1 MNDIIELKGIN
12 KSYKSKKVLYNLN
25 LKIKSKELTTI
36 YGTSGSGK
44 STLLNIIGL
53 LDKVDTGELMLFN
66 KPAPKINSTKARI
79 LLKTKI
85 SYLFQNYAL
94 LNDQSVKRNL
104 KLARIDTKESNT
116 SFEKRK
122 LELLNQLNIKVDE
135 NVKAGLLS
143 GGEQQ
148 RISLARCLLKPCE
161 LILCDEPTGSLDPKN
176 REIIFEALKFAKS
189 KGKTVVI
196 VSHDPY
202 FIRNSDTSI
211 DLLSIMKR

>member
-66 KPAPKINSTKARI
+66 KPAPKINSRKARI

>member
-1 MNDIIELKGIN
+1 MNNIIELKGIN
-12 KSYKSKKVLYNLN
+12 KSYRRKKVLYNLN
-25 LKIKSKELTTI
+25 LKIKSSELTTI

-53 LDKVDTGELMLFN
+53 LDKADTGELMLFN
-66 KPAPKINSTKARI
+66 KPAPKINSTKSRI

-104 KLARIDTKESNT
+104 NLARIDTKESNA

-148 RISLARCLLKPCE
+148 RISFARCLLKPCE